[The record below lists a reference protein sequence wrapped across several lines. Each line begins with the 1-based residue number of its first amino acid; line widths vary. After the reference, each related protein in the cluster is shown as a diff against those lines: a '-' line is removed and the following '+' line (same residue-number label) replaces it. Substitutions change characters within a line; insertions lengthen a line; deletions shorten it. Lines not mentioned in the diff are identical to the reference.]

1 MANTTIE
8 SFEFKTEVNQLLDL
22 VIHSLYSHKDIFL
35 RELISNAS
43 DALDKLRFES
53 LKDQALLGD
62 DHDLKITL
70 VRDDKNKTLT
80 IIDNG
85 IGMSHEELIANLGT
99 IAKSGTKE
107 FIEKVKQA
115 KGNLDLIGQFGVGF
129 YSSFMVADT
138 VSVVSKPANGPAH
151 VWTSEGKGKF
161 ALEPATKTTRGTEVT
176 LHLKKDCEDYLD
188 EYRLRDIVKKYS
200 DFVDYAVQMDVE
212 REEYP
217 KDKDGN
223 PDYKA
228 KATKKIETETLNS
241 RKAIWTK
248 SKNEITKEEYTE
260 FYKHVSHDFEEP
272 LEVIHYSAE
281 GTNEFKA
288 LLYIPGKAPFD
299 LYMRDSIKGINLYI
313 KRIFI
318 MNDCKKLIPEYLRFM
333 RGVVDSSDL
342 PLNVSREILQEDV
355 QLTKIQ
361 KNIVKKILTTLKTL
375 KDKEPEK
382 YLKFYKEFG
391 PVLKEGLHYDQ
402 ENKDALMD
410 LLLFETML
418 SGADQKK
425 SLEDYVNGMPKEQKE
440 LYYIIAE
447 DRQTALASPHLEVF
461 RSKGF
466 DVLLMTDAVDEWIV
480 QQMFEYKGK
489 KVKPVDK
496 GDVELEDK
504 KESAQKE
511 QKAKEQFGTLLDYLK
526 EHLKEKVK
534 DVKFS
539 QRLTDSPCCLVADE
553 NDMSEQMARMYKSMG
568 QPVPESKKILEIN
581 PNHPLIASLQKIL
594 VQDKQSPILADYS
607 AVLYDQAMLAAG
619 GKLEDMAGFLKRM
632 NTVLLKAAGSL

>member
-1 MANTTIE
+1 MTNTTVE

-53 LKDQALLGD
+53 LKDQALLGND
-62 DHDLKITL
+62 TELKILL
-70 VRDDKNKTLT
+70 VRDDKKKTLT

-85 IGMSHEELIANLGT
+85 IGMSREELIANLGT

-129 YSSFMVADT
+129 YSAFMVADKVT
-138 VSVVSKPANGPAH
+138 VVSKSATGEAH
-151 VWTSEGKGKF
+151 SWISEGKGNYS
-161 ALEPATKTTRGTEVT
+161 LESATKTSRGTEIT
-176 LHLKKDCEDYLD
+176 LHLKKDCAEYLE
-188 EYRLRDIVKKYS
+188 EYRIRDIVKKYS
-200 DFVDYAVQMDVE
+200 DFVDYAIQMDVE

-217 KDKDGN
+217 QDKEGKT
-223 PDYKA
+223 DYNA
-228 KATKKIETETLNS
+228 KPTKKIETETLNS

-248 SKNEITKEEYTE
+248 NKNEITKEEYTE

-313 KRIFI
+313 KRVFI
-318 MNDCKKLIPEYLRFM
+318 MNDCKKLIPEYLRFI

-361 KNIVKKILTTLKTL
+361 KNIVKKILATLKTM
-375 KDKEPEK
+375 KDKELEK

-391 PVLKEGLHYDQ
+391 PVLKEGLHYDY
-402 ENKDALMD
+402 ENKDALME

-418 SGADQKK
+418 APADKKK
-425 SLEDYVNGMPKEQKE
+425 SLEEYTSAMAKDQKDI
-440 LYYIIAE
+440 YYIIAA
-447 DRQTALASPHLEVF
+447 DRQSALASPHLEAF

-466 DVLLMTDAVDEWIV
+466 DVLLMTDNVDEWIV

-489 KVKPVDK
+489 KIKPVDK
-496 GDVELEDK
+496 GEVELEDK
-504 KESAQKE
+504 KEREQKE
-511 QKAKEQFGTLLDYLK
+511 QKAKEQFGSLLDYLK
-526 EHLKEKVK
+526 ERFKDKVK

-539 QRLTDSPCCLVADE
+539 QRLIDSPCCLVADE
-553 NDMSEQMARMYKSMG
+553 HDMSEQMARMYQAMG
-568 QPVPESKKILEIN
+568 QFTPESKKILEIN
-581 PNHPLIASLQKIL
+581 PGHPLIASLQTIL
-594 VQDKQSPILADYS
+594 AKDKQSPVLADYT
-607 AVLYDQAMLAAG
+607 AVLYDQAVLASG
-619 GKLEDMAGFLKRM
+619 GKIEDMAGFLKRM
-632 NTVLLKAAGSL
+632 NTMLITAAGSL

>member
-1 MANTTIE
+1 
-8 SFEFKTEVNQLLDL
+8 
-22 VIHSLYSHKDIFL
+22 
-35 RELISNAS
+35 
-43 DALDKLRFES
+43 
-53 LKDQALLGD
+53 
-62 DHDLKITL
+62 
-70 VRDDKNKTLT
+70 
-80 IIDNG
+80 
-85 IGMSHEELIANLGT
+85 
-99 IAKSGTKE
+99 
-107 FIEKVKQA
+107 
-115 KGNLDLIGQFGVGF
+115 
-129 YSSFMVADT
+129 
-138 VSVVSKPANGPAH
+138 
-151 VWTSEGKGKF
+151 
-161 ALEPATKTTRGTEVT
+161 
-176 LHLKKDCEDYLD
+176 
-188 EYRLRDIVKKYS
+188 
-200 DFVDYAVQMDVE
+200 
-212 REEYP
+212 
-217 KDKDGN
+217 
-223 PDYKA
+223 
-228 KATKKIETETLNS
+228 
-241 RKAIWTK
+241 
-248 SKNEITKEEYTE
+248 
-260 FYKHVSHDFEEP
+260 
-272 LEVIHYSAE
+272 
-281 GTNEFKA
+281 
-288 LLYIPGKAPFD
+288 
-299 LYMRDSIKGINLYI
+299 
-313 KRIFI
+313 
-318 MNDCKKLIPEYLRFM
+318 M